1 MYAYARSK
9 SSPVVGRPYFLSV
22 SRTSR
27 RTVRSPFWVWLQP
40 VKRTCRTMV
49 SMSATTFSMIIGT
62 SAGAYSRKIW
72 VNAPTFGSGK
82 MLTLSR
88 SPSSSVRSTA
98 GQAEK
103 RRLRNLLRKAGEPE
117 GLRPRAVLRHQAARQ
132 ASVLYPPGLGPGLGY
147 HQHQATSDDYPKSL
161 DISPGDW
168 GLASSNWLGTGRWFR
183 VEW

>member
-103 RRLRNLLRKAGEPE
+103 RRLRNLLRKAGEAE

-132 ASVLYPPGLGPGLGY
+132 ASVLYPPGLGPGLE
-147 HQHQATSDDYPKSL
+147 SL

-183 VEW
+183 VEWAPACRRREG